1 MRVGEDLCPVL
12 RAAGKWHVRVLFWNV
27 GEGLQ
32 EAELDTGRRD
42 RGWFR
47 AGGWGVQGKGR
58 APW

>member
-32 EAELDTGRRD
+32 EAELDTGR
-42 RGWFR
+42 
-47 AGGWGVQGKGR
+47 
-58 APW
+58 